1 MLIENYPA
9 LLAVAES
16 IDNYLDKA
24 HPSYFGADPK
34 HPVLPLKRSKILH
47 DNLWGTNRFSWREL
61 ALIDSPIIQRLRD
74 IHQTGLA
81 FQTYM
86 SARHTR
92 FEHSIGVVTIASRIF
107 DALWRRDRGTIT
119 TIVTAI
125 GHDNVEPYVFQLR
138 EEMRLAALLHDT
150 GHSLYSHASERVYSQ
165 LPLMRRASE
174 ELSRIAGKE
183 KGAGEV
189 LAFCLAL
196 SKSVGS
202 LLKRSEGAIVGEVT
216 SEDFAG
222 PVDLT
227 SVALMIVG
235 RGPHPFLQFLGDL
248 ISSTFDADKLD
259 YLFRDATSAGLPLRY
274 DIDRYLYSVRLEK
287 GMTADGEGELDALYR
302 ITKAKNIE
310 RKSPSGQIKYPHFET
325 YRLRLPKSA
334 INTIEQLV
342 LCKLMLF
349 SYIYHHQKVRA
360 AEGLLEKLL
369 TRAVALWRRR
379 GEDDKQILQRFLRAT
394 DSAVFSGLDES
405 LADEIVRDYSYRIV
419 NRLLPREVYG
429 AGASDESHAEG
440 VLLKSFTT
448 DLQKRGKRETLIGV
462 WEQAAGE
469 ELKRIRPDLA
479 EKTWQDALLIAGI
492 WLDVPKAPKIEDVEE
507 ILIGGAK
514 GALTIPLMKVL
525 PVGEWTEAYATFR
538 YKIRVFAFSEYREAA
553 SMAARKALEQTTKIT
568 SGRFYESIRRQR
580 SES

>member
-1 MLIENYPA
+1 MIENSPA
-9 LLAVAES
+9 LSAVVNA
-16 IDNYLDKA
+16 IDDHLQRA
-24 HPSYFGADPK
+24 HPTYFGAQPA

-81 FQTYM
+81 YQTYM

-107 DALWRRDRGTIT
+107 DALWRRDRGTIAD
-119 TIVTAI
+119 IIRAVTP
-125 GHDNVEPYVFQLR
+125 GDVEHHVMKLR

-165 LPLMRRASE
+165 LPLIKNAKA
-174 ELSRIAGKE
+174 ELSKIAGKE

-196 SKSVGS
+196 SKSVDN
-202 LLKRSEGAIVGEVT
+202 LLRRSEKHLIGERS
-216 SEDFAG
+216 SEDYAG
-222 PVDLT
+222 EIDLRY
-227 SVALMIVG
+227 VALMIVG

-259 YLFRDATSAGLPLRY
+259 YLLRDATNAGLPLRY
-274 DIDRYLYSVRLEK
+274 DVDRYLYAARLERST
-287 GMTADGEGELDALYR
+287 TADGEGELQALYKS
-302 ITKAKNIE
+302 INAQGIE
-310 RKSPSGQIKYPHFET
+310 RKEASAQIRYPYFET
-325 YRLRLPKSA
+325 CRLRLPKSA
-334 INTIEQLV
+334 INTIEQLII
-342 LCKLMLF
+342 CKLMLF

-360 AEGLLEKLL
+360 AEGLLERMLA
-369 TRAVALWRRR
+369 RAVRLWQDR
-379 GEDDKQILQRFLRAT
+379 GETDERILQRFLGAT
-394 DSAVFSGLDES
+394 DSCLLAGLDHN
-405 LADEIVRDYSYRIV
+405 LADQIVQDYSYRIV

-448 DLQKRGKRETLIGV
+448 DLQKRESREELIEK
-462 WEQAAGE
+462 WEKTAGE
-469 ELKRIRPDLA
+469 ELRRLVPELA
-479 EKTWQDALLIAGI
+479 EKTSQEALLAAGV
-492 WLDVPKAPKIEDVEE
+492 WLDIPKPPKIEDIEE
-507 ILIGGAK
+507 IVIGGAK
-514 GALTIPLMKVL
+514 GALAVPLAKVL

-538 YKIRVFAFSEYREAA
+538 YKIRVFAFSEYWEPALQ
-553 SMAARKALEQTTKIT
+553 AARKALEEATKI
-568 SGRFYESIRRQR
+568 SSNQFYESIRRQR
-580 SES
+580 PGS